1 SICHGQQQRP
11 VPSLSLV
18 LLPVRSPIR
27 HRERGRLGS
36 KPGDLPRSPQIAS
49 PKGLVRRIHCYPLL
63 WYRDSSLLSDERSIH
78 IAPNGTTK
86 WNLFFPTLWHL
97 LCLIRERSFFF

>member
-1 SICHGQQQRP
+1 MFLILDILYFQQRP
-11 VPSLSLV
+11 VPSLSPV
-18 LLPVRSPIR
+18 LLPVLSPIR

-78 IAPNGTTK
+78 IAPNGTFSSP
-86 WNLFFPTLWHL
+86 LYGICFV
-97 LCLIRERSFFF
+97 